1 MLECEL
7 LIGAEATYGTF
18 NQSAES
24 PVLQDLMCTGA
35 ESSLTDCPGYDLVEA
50 AEDYCSENQA
60 GVRCVEGMPAV
71 VSSV

>member
-1 MLECEL
+1 ML
-7 LIGAEATYGTF
+7 
-18 NQSAES
+18 
-24 PVLQDLMCTGA
+24 PDLMCTGA
-35 ESSLTDCPGYDLVEA
+35 ESLLTECPGYDLVEA